1 VSRRQT
7 AFMVAALVASV
18 ISFQLNATML
28 APAIRDINT
37 ELGPGAY
44 ASMSTYFYLLILKP
58 RPVE

>member
-1 VSRRQT
+1 
-7 AFMVAALVASV
+7 MVAALVASV